1 MAPQEL
7 PPLETQTD
15 VLVSAAPV
23 AELGYPITERLRL
36 KAMLGVDFLLTRPDG
51 SVHPSLALQP
61 HPVRVV
67 AGLGLE
73 LGLALPAPPAAA
85 GVVRQ

>member
-1 MAPQEL
+1 MAIPN
-7 PPLETQTD
+7 T
-15 VLVSAAPV
+15 VSVAPV
-23 AELGYPITERLRL
+23 AELGYPLSERLRL
-36 KAMLGVDFLLTRPDG
+36 KAMLGVDFLLTQPDG

-85 GVVRQ
+85 GGVRR

>member
-1 MAPQEL
+1 MAQQEM

-15 VLVSAAPV
+15 VLFSVAPV
-23 AELGYPITERLRL
+23 AELGYPLTERLRL
-36 KAMLGVDFLLTRPDG
+36 KATLGVDFLLTQPDAD
-51 SVHPSLALQP
+51 VHPVLALQP

-73 LGLALPAPPAAA
+73 LGLALPSPPAAA
-85 GVVRQ
+85 GVVSR